1 MGAAQSKEISVKSN
15 GIAGMMIADVIRN
28 AGRIAQ
34 IPACSGLVG
43 YRDHL
48 MPILKRLKGKDE
60 YRITLKCDRT
70 LIYETGLSYYK
81 DKIAKSRD
89 PKKQVLE
96 KLVIVFTSN
105 GTPEAAID
113 ADGLRREFY
122 SEFFKH
128 AISGQHSIFEGN
140 GRRLLPKNDANIISD
155 KRFHIYG
162 VAIVESI
169 LNGDCGFPYLHPAIY
184 HYIFGRRNYE
194 QYLSNDDVQDQHV
207 KQRILKISEAKNNDE
222 LLDAIGTRDD
232 ELFDHIGWPKGKA
245 ITMESK
251 LQIVQQ
257 FLHWNIIGKRLEAI
271 NQLRG
276 GLKFL
281 GFLKHLEN
289 EPLLEP
295 LLVYSEEYSLT
306 ANYLQNHLVP
316 LIEKL
321 ETKNKKEEQAKDFSL
336 KAIKA
341 LNDVEAIELYT
352 FITNLMD
359 PPVNAEQLSVS
370 FNREKP
376 TMKYPDANV
385 CASNLI
391 IPLGNNS
398 FEEFKESFSVALTNK
413 FDYANV

>member
-34 IPACSGLVG
+34 IPAC
-43 YRDHL
+43 
-48 MPILKRLKGKDE
+48 
-60 YRITLKCDRT
+60 
-70 LIYETGLSYYK
+70 
-81 DKIAKSRD
+81 
-89 PKKQVLE
+89 
-96 KLVIVFTSN
+96 
-105 GTPEAAID
+105 
-113 ADGLRREFY
+113 
-122 SEFFKH
+122 
-128 AISGQHSIFEGN
+128 
-140 GRRLLPKNDANIISD
+140 
-155 KRFHIYG
+155 
-162 VAIVESI
+162 
-169 LNGDCGFPYLHPAIY
+169 
-184 HYIFGRRNYE
+184 
-194 QYLSNDDVQDQHV
+194 
-207 KQRILKISEAKNNDE
+207 SEAKNNDE

-276 GLKFL
+276 
-281 GFLKHLEN
+281 
-289 EPLLEP
+289 
-295 LLVYSEEYSLT
+295 
-306 ANYLQNHLVP
+306 
-316 LIEKL
+316 
-321 ETKNKKEEQAKDFSL
+321 
-336 KAIKA
+336 
-341 LNDVEAIELYT
+341 DVEAIELYT

-385 CASNLI
+385 CANNLI